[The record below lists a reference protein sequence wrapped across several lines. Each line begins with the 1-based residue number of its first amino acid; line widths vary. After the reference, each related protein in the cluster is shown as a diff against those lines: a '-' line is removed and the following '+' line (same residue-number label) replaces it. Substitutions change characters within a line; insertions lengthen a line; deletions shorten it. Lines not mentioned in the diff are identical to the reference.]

1 MGIIKFLGSS
11 SFKFLG
17 SANTKFFNELPQTS
31 TPTINSISCRDSIG
45 NFTLRV
51 NVTNND
57 ASSAT
62 VQCSDAS
69 NFSGSQ
75 SETIT
80 SGGNFT
86 FVFSVFGDPQGKNE
100 TYYARATAT
109 GKTVSA
115 TTSLTQFISFCEVM
129 S

>member
-31 TPTINSISCRDSIG
+31 TPTINSILCRDTSG

-57 ASSAT
+57 EDSAT
-62 VQCSDAS
+62 VECSDAS

-75 SETIT
+75 SETIA
-80 SGGNFT
+80 SEGSFT
-86 FVFSVFGDPQGKNE
+86 FVFSVFGDPSGRNE

-109 GKTVSA
+109 GKTVSD
-115 TTSLTQFISFCEVM
+115 TNSLTEFISICQVM
-129 S
+129 